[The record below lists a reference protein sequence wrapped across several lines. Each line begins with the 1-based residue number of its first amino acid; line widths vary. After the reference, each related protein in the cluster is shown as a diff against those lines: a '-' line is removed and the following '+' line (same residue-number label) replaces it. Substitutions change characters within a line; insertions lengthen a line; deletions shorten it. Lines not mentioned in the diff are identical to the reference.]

1 MTHVPI
7 HSRSQSQAGFTLIEL
22 MVAIVVIVIAV
33 LGMASVTATSIR
45 HQDMNAARTDMAAL
59 ADNKFEDLR
68 GFAGAVARTAD
79 TMQLVPGGDLA
90 ASVANYND
98 AVTER
103 GRTYT
108 RRWIVT
114 AGVGGTRSVTI
125 RIIPP
130 AMGPRTPQSKDFH
143 TLITM

>member
-1 MTHVPI
+1 MTPI
-7 HSRSQSQAGFTLIEL
+7 SAEPSIREEAGFTLVEL
-22 MVAIVVIVIAV
+22 MIAIMVIVVGLIGI
-33 LGMASVTATSIR
+33 SSTTATMIR
-45 HQDMNAARTDMAAL
+45 QQDLTAARTDMAAL
-59 ADNKFEDLR
+59 ADNKFEELR

-79 TMQLVPGGDLA
+79 TMQLVPGGNLA
-90 ASVANYND
+90 ANVANYND

-114 AGVGGTRSVTI
+114 AGVGGTRNVTI

-130 AMGPRTPQSKDFH
+130 AVGLKAPQSKDFH
-143 TLITM
+143 SLITM

>member
-1 MTHVPI
+1 MPPRA
-7 HSRSQSQAGFTLIEL
+7 RSEVGFTLIEL
-22 MVAIVVIVIAV
+22 MIAIVVIVIGV
-33 LGMASVTATSIR
+33 LAMSSVTATTIR
-45 HQDMNAARTDMAAL
+45 QQDMSAARTDMAAL

-68 GFAGAVARTAD
+68 GFAGAVVRTAD

-90 ASVANYND
+90 ANVANYND

-114 AGVGGTRSVTI
+114 AGVGGTRDVTI

-130 AMGPRTPQSKDFH
+130 AMGPRTPQSKDFFS
-143 TLITM
+143 LITM

>member
-1 MTHVPI
+1 
-7 HSRSQSQAGFTLIEL
+7 
-22 MVAIVVIVIAV
+22 
-33 LGMASVTATSIR
+33 MASVTATSIR
-45 HQDMNAARTDMAAL
+45 HQDMNAARTDMAAM

-68 GFAGAVARTAD
+68 LFAGAVARTAD

-114 AGVGGTRSVTI
+114 AGVGGTRSVTV

>member
-1 MTHVPI
+1 MHP
-7 HSRSQSQAGFTLIEL
+7 RSESEAGFTLIEL
-22 MVAIVVIVIAV
+22 MVAIVVIVIGV

-45 HQDMNAARTDMAAL
+45 HQDTNAARTDMAAL

-68 GFAGAVARTAD
+68 LFAGAVVRTAD

-130 AMGPRTPQSKDFH
+130 DMGPRTPQSKDFH

>member
-1 MTHVPI
+1 
-7 HSRSQSQAGFTLIEL
+7 
-22 MVAIVVIVIAV
+22 
-33 LGMASVTATSIR
+33 
-45 HQDMNAARTDMAAL
+45 MAAL

-79 TMQLVPGGDLA
+79 TMQLVPGGNLA

-114 AGVGGTRSVTI
+114 AGVGGTRSVTV

>member
-1 MTHVPI
+1 M
-7 HSRSQSQAGFTLIEL
+7 SQVRKPPRAQSEVGFTLIEL
-22 MVAIVVIVIAV
+22 MIAIVVIVIGV
-33 LGMASVTATSIR
+33 LAMSSVTATTIR
-45 HQDMNAARTDMAAL
+45 QQDVSAARTDMAAL

-68 GFAGAVARTAD
+68 GFAGAVVRTAD
-79 TMQLVPGGDLA
+79 TMQLVPGGNLA
-90 ASVANYND
+90 ANVANYND

-114 AGVGGTRSVTI
+114 AGVGGTRDVTI

-130 AMGPRTPQSKDFH
+130 AMGPRTPQSKDFFS
-143 TLITM
+143 LITM